1 MKKILCL
8 TLMLFLGLLLF
19 AQNYDKQIFPT
30 GKGDLTIVPIGHP
43 SIMFVW
49 NNLTIHVDPV
59 LREADYLRFP
69 DADVILL
76 THHHGDHTDKEA
88 VSMLYTDTTRVILTE
103 QSLEKLAE
111 LDLDHTEVLHYW
123 DSTSFKGLGVEAVPA
138 YNIQHKRSNGEPYHL
153 RGVGNGYV
161 LTFEDFKVL
170 IGGDTEDIPEYEK
183 LRDYH
188 IDAAFLPMNVPYTM
202 TPRMVAHA
210 ASMIRP
216 KILYPYHYG
225 NTNTDELFEL
235 MEDDPWVEIRILNF

>member
-1 MKKILCL
+1 MKNILFFIIVL
-8 TLMLFLGLLLF
+8 SLGITLS
-19 AQNYDKQIFPT
+19 AQNYDKQVFPT
-30 GKGDLTIVPIGHP
+30 SRGDLTIVPIGHA

-49 NNLTIHVDPV
+49 NDLTIHIDPV

-88 VSMLYTDTTRVILTE
+88 VNMLYTDTTRVILTE
-103 QSLEKLAE
+103 QSLEKLTE
-111 LDLDHTEVLHYW
+111 LDLDHAQVMHYW
-123 DSTSFKGLGVEAVPA
+123 DTTSFKGLGVEAIPA
-138 YNIQHKRSNGEPYHL
+138 YNIEHKRPNGEPYHP

-161 LTFEDFKVL
+161 LTFENYKVL

-183 LRDYH
+183 LRDYN
-188 IDAAFLPMNVPYTM
+188 IDAAFLPMNIPYTM

-216 KILYPYHYG
+216 RILYPYHYG
-225 NTNTDELFEL
+225 DTNTDELFEL
-235 MEDDPWVEIRILNF
+235 MVDDPWLEIRILSF